1 MRFIPSRCPIC
12 QAEMTITRL
21 HCSSCD
27 TTLEGRFAS
36 NQLTNLSSDQL
47 DFILTFVRCEGK
59 LNRIEMEEKERWGSY
74 PTIRNRLLEVIRA
87 LGRQFPVAHWVFKL
101 SQYSPSLHRAAA
113 RLTRA
118 LRIDRWQISINLGD
132 QMACVARKK

>member
-1 MRFIPSRCPIC
+1 MRFIPSRSPIC
-12 QAEMTITRL
+12 QAEMTIPRL

-74 PTIRNRLLEVIRA
+74 PSIRNRLLEVIRA
-87 LGRQFPVAHWVFKL
+87 LGYEPGREDPGEHGE
-101 SQYSPSLHRAAA
+101 A
-113 RLTRA
+113 RR
-118 LRIDRWQISINLGD
+118 R
-132 QMACVARKK
+132 

>member
-1 MRFIPSRCPIC
+1 MRSAPSRCPIC
-12 QAEMTITRL
+12 QSEITITRL

-36 NQLTNLSSDQL
+36 NQFTNLSSEQL

-74 PTIRNRLLEVIRA
+74 PSIRNRLLEVIRA
-87 LGRQFPVAHWVFKL
+87 LGYEPGREDPGE
-101 SQYSPSLHRAAA
+101 PSEA
-113 RLTRA
+113 RRSA
-118 LRIDRWQISINLGD
+118 LENLASGRINTETAIRILRGEED
-132 QMACVARKK
+132 Q

>member
-1 MRFIPSRCPIC
+1 MRSAPTRCPIC

-21 HCSSCD
+21 HCTSCD
-27 TTLEGRFAS
+27 TAIEGRFAS

-74 PTIRNRLLEVIRA
+74 PSIRNRLLEVIHA
-87 LGRQFPVAHWVFKL
+87 LGYEPGREDIGE
-101 SQYSPSLHRAAA
+101 PSEARRGVLENLAAGKINA
-113 RLTRA
+113 EAAIRI
-118 LRIDRWQISINLGD
+118 LRGEED
-132 QMACVARKK
+132 K